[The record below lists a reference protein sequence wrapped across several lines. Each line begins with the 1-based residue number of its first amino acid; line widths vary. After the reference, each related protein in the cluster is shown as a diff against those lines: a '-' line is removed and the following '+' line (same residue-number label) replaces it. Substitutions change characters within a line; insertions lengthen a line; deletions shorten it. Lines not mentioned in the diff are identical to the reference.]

1 MFFLLW
7 CLGWVGVAT
16 LSLLPLAVPGY
27 HGSDKVLHAL
37 GYAGMAA
44 GAVTFCRDPVRLAL
58 LALLATA
65 VGGAVEIAQG
75 YVGRDASVLDAVANG
90 VGAAIGYAV
99 ALVTLLLLRTVLRR
113 SPLQDSP
120 SPG

>member
-1 MFFLLW
+1 M
-7 CLGWVGVAT
+7 AT
-16 LSLLPLAVPGY
+16 LSLLPLAVHGY
-27 HGSDKVLHAL
+27 HGTDKVLHAL

-58 LALLATA
+58 LALLAAA
-65 VGGAVEIAQG
+65 VGGVVEIAQG
-75 YVGRDASVLDAVANG
+75 YVGRDASLLDAAANG

-99 ALVTLLLLRTVLRR
+99 ALATLLLLRIVLRR
-113 SPLQDSP
+113 PPLQDSP

>member
-7 CLGWVGVAT
+7 CLGWVGVAV

-58 LALLATA
+58 LALFATA

-99 ALVTLLLLRTVLRR
+99 ALVTLLLLRVVLRR
-113 SPLQDSP
+113 PLQDSP